1 MQQFSKWNNGY
12 KYLLMIIDIFSNFGW
27 RVPLKNKKDEIVAKA
42 FNQIFKKIEFQNTC
56 GLTKGKNFGTK
67 I

>member
-12 KYLLMIIDIFSNFGW
+12 KYLLMIIDVFSKFGW
-27 RVPLKNKKDEIVAKA
+27 IVPLKNKKGETVAKA
-42 FNQIFKKIEFQNTC
+42 FSRVFKENTC
-56 GLTKGKNFGTK
+56 GLTKGKSFITK